1 MLRVA
6 VVGGGP
12 RGASAV
18 ERLLANWAVRGE
30 ARTTAARAHGAERT
44 TAPLAPRVSR
54 AERLEITVF
63 DPFTPGPGRV
73 WRPEQPR
80 EFLMNTPCLFPTM
93 IPSEPD
99 LAPPLAG
106 GSFLEWLRARQT
118 DSAGDGDADA
128 PAAEAELATDGL
140 TAVER
145 DETATLGATD
155 YPPRALYGRYLADT
169 YQAAV
174 GAAPE
179 GASVRHVRAEVARVG
194 RTLHGWAVT
203 TADGR
208 AREADA
214 VILALGH
221 VPSKPTRAQHELVDA
236 AARLGLTYLPPSA
249 PADVDWDVLP
259 AGRPVLVRGMGLN
272 FFDVM
277 IRLTEGRGGR
287 FKEGAGGLEYFPSG
301 NEPRL
306 IAGSRR
312 GVPYRGKADLDSY
325 YAPDVRLR
333 WLTRAAALA
342 PRQAGL
348 TPSFDAD
355 LWPLLHR
362 DTLWA
367 YYSTLARTE
376 PEAVPPGFLAELE
389 EALNVQDP
397 SWEPSAERIVEALPE
412 GRRLDLRGLG
422 APFVGR
428 HFDRRADLD
437 EQVLAYLDADAASS
451 ARGQDDPLKMAIA
464 ALHRGRAVLKE
475 AVADGGITEESWVA
489 GLRGWFEGLVE
500 GLASGPPSVR
510 IRQLAALLRAGV
522 VSTVG
527 PGPRFSVDRGAGCF
541 VADSPWVGGPP
552 VYAAAMVEALAPAN
566 VVGAADSPLI
576 ESLLADG
583 LVRPKFVAGADGVP
597 RPASGL
603 DVTAPPY
610 RPLDVNGHA
619 VRGLYVL
626 GLQLSAVQWGTAIAA
641 EAHAFG
647 APGEANDGA
656 PYPSGQRTL
665 RDADLAA
672 RDILGL

>member
-1 MLRVA
+1 MTPGGERAALRVA
-6 VVGGGP
+6 VVGAGP

-18 ERLLANWAVRGE
+18 ERLLANWAALG
-30 ARTTAARAHGAERT
+30 ASRTTAAGNPGAGRPRA
-44 TAPLAPRVSR
+44 
-54 AERLEITVF
+54 LEITVF

-93 IPSEPD
+93 IPSEPG
-99 LAPPLAG
+99 LAPPLKG
-106 GSFLEWLRARQT
+106 GSFLEWLRARE
-118 DSAGDGDADA
+118 DPSDE
-128 PAAEAELATDGL
+128 AAALEATG
-140 TAVER
+140 
-145 DETATLGATD
+145 
-155 YPPRALYGRYLADT
+155 YPPRALYGRYLAET
-169 YQAAV
+169 FEAILA
-174 GAAPE
+174 AAPE
-179 GASVRHVRAEVARVG
+179 GASVRHVRAQVARLG
-194 RTLHGWAVT
+194 RTPHGWAVT

-214 VILALGH
+214 VVLALGH
-221 VPSKPTRAQHELVDA
+221 VPSKPSRSQHELMDA
-236 AARLGLTYLPPSA
+236 AVRLGLTYLPPAA

-287 FKEGAGGLEYFPSG
+287 FKEGPAGLEYFPSG
-301 NEPRL
+301 REPRL
-306 IAGSRR
+306 VAASRR
-312 GVPYRGKADLDSY
+312 GVPYRGKANLGSY
-325 YAPDVRLR
+325 YADRVRLR

-342 PRQAGL
+342 PREAGV

-367 YYSTLARTE
+367 YYSTLARAE
-376 PEAVPPGFLAELE
+376 PGAVAPGCLAELDR
-389 EALNVQDP
+389 ALAVEDP
-397 SWEPSAERIVEALPE
+397 SWELHAQRVVERGVPE
-412 GRRLDLRGLG
+412 DRRLDLRGLG
-422 APFVGR
+422 APLVGR
-428 HFDRRADLD
+428 HFARRSDLD
-437 EQVLAYLDADAASS
+437 AQILAYLDADAAGS
-451 ARGQDDPLKMAIA
+451 ARGEDDPIKMAVA

-500 GLASGPPSVR
+500 GLASGPPSLR
-510 IRQLAALLRAGV
+510 IRQLAALIRAGV

-527 PGPRFSVDRGAGCF
+527 PEPRFRVDRGAGCF
-541 VADSPWVGGPP
+541 VADSPWVGGAP

-566 VVGAADSPLI
+566 VVAAADSPLI
-576 ESLLADG
+576 EGLLADG
-583 LVRPKFVAGADGVP
+583 LVRPKYLAGADGVP

-603 DVTAPPY
+603 DVTPPPY

-619 VRGLYVL
+619 VPGLYVL

-641 EAHAFG
+641 EAHPFG
-647 APGEANDGA
+647 APGEADDGA
-656 PYPSGQRTL
+656 AYPSGQRTL

-672 RDILGL
+672 RAILGL